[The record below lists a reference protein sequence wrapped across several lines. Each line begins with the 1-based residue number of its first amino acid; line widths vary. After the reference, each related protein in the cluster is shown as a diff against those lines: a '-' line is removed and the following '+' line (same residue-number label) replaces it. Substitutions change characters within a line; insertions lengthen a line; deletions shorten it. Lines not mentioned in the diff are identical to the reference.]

1 MCSLRISAYYD
12 FYTDR
17 LRPLQLIFR
26 SDPDELD
33 WTKTLYITV
42 DGPFER
48 LEPEDFGDMLC
59 VSVLLSDLV
68 LGACSGQIGINLPA
82 IAERYDTAAE
92 LFIINLDD
100 VEELLQM
107 SL

>member
-1 MCSLRISAYYD
+1 MSRLRFSAYYD

-17 LRPLQLIFR
+17 IRPLQLIVR
-26 SDPDELD
+26 LDPDELD

-59 VSVLLSDLV
+59 ASVILSDLT
-68 LGACSGQIGINLPA
+68 LGISNGLIGINLPA
-82 IAERYDTAAE
+82 VAARHSTDAE
-92 LFIINLDD
+92 LLILLMDD

>member
-1 MCSLRISAYYD
+1 MRFSAYYD

-17 LRPLQLIFR
+17 IRPLQLIVR
-26 SDPDELD
+26 LDPDELD

-59 VSVLLSDLV
+59 ATVLLSDLT
-68 LGACSGQIGINLPA
+68 LGTSSGQIGINLPA
-82 IAERYDTAAE
+82 IAGRHGIAAE
-92 LFIINLDD
+92 LLILLMDD
-100 VEELLQM
+100 VEEVMKL